1 MPSVPVETKMRVA
14 AMKHLRLLLLGLLA
28 LGALLLAGHSVPA
41 LAASFTVDSTADAV
55 DANPGDGVCLAVSP
69 PQPGSCTLRA
79 AIQEPNALAG
89 ADTIT
94 VPAGSYTLAI
104 PGLGEDFSATG
115 DLDILDDV
123 AIIGAGADVTM
134 LSQPMALAGGA
145 SLGCAGHVP
154 LMLCELAEAL

>member
-1 MPSVPVETKMRVA
+1 M
-14 AMKHLRLLLLGLLA
+14 
-28 LGALLLAGHSVPA
+28 
-41 LAASFTVDSTADAV
+41 TVNSTGDVIAD
-55 DANPGDGVCLAVSP
+55 DGVC
-69 PQPGSCTLRA
+69 TLREAITA
-79 AIQEPNALAG
+79 ANTDTASGAMGGECIAG
-89 ADTIT
+89 SGAYPIT

-145 SLGCAGHVP
+145 SLGCAGRVP